1 MSRYSCDFE
10 VRYGEVD
17 LQGVVFNAHY
27 LAFVDHCID
36 RWLRSLDV
44 LTDDGDWDIMVK
56 KASVEWHDAA
66 GLGDVLTLVPSV
78 TRWGN
83 TSFDVTVEGTVGDRR
98 VFTADVIYV
107 GVKMGTKQPMP
118 PPPHIRAALSG

>member
-1 MSRYSCDFE
+1 VTYSCDFE
-10 VRYGEVD
+10 IRYGEVD

-27 LAFVDHCID
+27 LAYVDHCID

-44 LTDDGDWDIMVK
+44 LTADGDWDIMVK

-66 GLGDVLTLVPSV
+66 GLGEVLTLVPRV

-83 TSFDVTVEGTVGDRR
+83 TSFDVTVEGSVGERP
-98 VFTADVIYV
+98 VFSAEVLYV
-107 GVKMGTKQPMP
+107 GVKMGTREPAP
-118 PPPHIRAALSG
+118 PPVHIRAAMSR